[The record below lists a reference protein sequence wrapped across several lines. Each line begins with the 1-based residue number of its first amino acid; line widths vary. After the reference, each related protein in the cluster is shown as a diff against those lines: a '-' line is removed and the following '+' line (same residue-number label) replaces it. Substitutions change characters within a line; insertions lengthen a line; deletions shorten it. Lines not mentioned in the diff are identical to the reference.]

1 MVKSQSLKK
10 ESGLLKKKQKESNMC
25 KGFAFLKDNLQNIIT
40 ISSILGM
47 ALFWIF
53 TMNGIP
59 ADMERLKGEFAVNID
74 SVNKRVD
81 TMDERIR
88 IAEQN
93 LEKTSTKTDLTLQ
106 AVYEIRGLLL
116 KR

>member
-1 MVKSQSLKK
+1 MCKSVEFLKK
-10 ESGLLKKKQKESNMC
+10 
-25 KGFAFLKDNLQNIIT
+25 NLQTIIT
-40 ISSILGM
+40 IGSILAM
-47 ALFWIF
+47 AMFWIY

-59 ADMERLKGEFAVNID
+59 AELERLKGEMKLNIETI
-74 SVNKRVD
+74 NKRVD
-81 TMDERIR
+81 VIDERIR

-116 KR
+116 KK

>member
-1 MVKSQSLKK
+1 
-10 ESGLLKKKQKESNMC
+10 MC
-25 KGFAFLKDNLQNIIT
+25 KGFTFIRDNLQNIIT
-40 ISSILGM
+40 IGSILGM
-47 ALFWIF
+47 ALFWIY

-59 ADMERLKGEFAVNID
+59 ADLERLKGELRVNIEA
-74 SVNKRVD
+74 VNKRVD
-81 TMDERIR
+81 TIDERIR

-93 LEKTSTKTDLTLQ
+93 LEKTGTKTDLTLQ

>member
-1 MVKSQSLKK
+1 MTKSILFIKR
-10 ESGLLKKKQKESNMC
+10 
-25 KGFAFLKDNLQNIIT
+25 NLQT
-40 ISSILGM
+40 IMTVLSILAM

-59 ADMERLKGEFAVNID
+59 AEIERLKGEIKVSFD
-74 SVNKRVD
+74 TVNKRVD
-81 TMDERIR
+81 TIDDRLR
-88 IAEQN
+88 VAEQN
-93 LEKTSTKTDLTLQ
+93 LEKNSTKTDLTLQ

>member
-1 MVKSQSLKK
+1 MGNSIHFIKNNIQT
-10 ESGLLKKKQKESNMC
+10 
-25 KGFAFLKDNLQNIIT
+25 IIT
-40 ISSILGM
+40 IGSILSM

-59 ADMERLKGEFAVNID
+59 ADLERLKGEIKVNFET
-74 SVNKRVD
+74 VNKRVETID
-81 TMDERIR
+81 YRLR

-93 LEKTSTKTDLTLQ
+93 LEKNATKTDLTLQ

-116 KR
+116 KK

>member
-1 MVKSQSLKK
+1 MK
-10 ESGLLKKKQKESNMC
+10 
-25 KGFAFLKDNLQNIIT
+25 FLKDNIQTIIT
-40 ISSILGM
+40 LVSILAM

-59 ADMERLKGEFAVNID
+59 VEVERLRGELKVNIE

-81 TMDERIR
+81 NIGERIR
-88 IAEQN
+88 LAEQN
-93 LEKTSTKTDLTLQ
+93 IEKTSTKADLTLQ

>member
-1 MVKSQSLKK
+1 
-10 ESGLLKKKQKESNMC
+10 MC
-25 KGFAFLKDNLQNIIT
+25 KGFTFLKNNIQTIIT
-40 ISSILGM
+40 IGSIVSM
-47 ALFWIF
+47 ALFWIY

-59 ADMERLKGEFAVNID
+59 AELEKLKGELRINID

-81 TMDERIR
+81 TIDERIR

-93 LEKTSTKTDLTLQ
+93 LEKTSTKSDLTLQ

-116 KR
+116 KK

>member
-1 MVKSQSLKK
+1 MTVL
-10 ESGLLKKKQKESNMC
+10 
-25 KGFAFLKDNLQNIIT
+25 
-40 ISSILGM
+40 SILAM

-59 ADMERLKGEFAVNID
+59 AEIERLKGEIKVSFD
-74 SVNKRVD
+74 TVNKRVD
-81 TMDERIR
+81 TIDDRLR
-88 IAEQN
+88 VAEQN
-93 LEKTSTKTDLTLQ
+93 LEKNSTKTDLTLQ

>member
-1 MVKSQSLKK
+1 MA
-10 ESGLLKKKQKESNMC
+10 N
-25 KGFAFLKDNLQNIIT
+25 
-40 ISSILGM
+40 SILFIKRNIQTIMTVLSILAM

-59 ADMERLKGEFAVNID
+59 AEIERLKGEIKVNFD
-74 SVNKRVD
+74 MVNKRVD
-81 TMDERIR
+81 TIDDRLR
-88 IAEQN
+88 VAEQN
-93 LEKTSTKTDLTLQ
+93 LEKNSTKTDLTLQ

>member
-1 MVKSQSLKK
+1 MCRSIDFVKNNIQT
-10 ESGLLKKKQKESNMC
+10 
-25 KGFAFLKDNLQNIIT
+25 IIT
-40 ISSILGM
+40 IASIIGM
-47 ALFWIF
+47 ALFWIY

-59 ADMERLKGEFAVNID
+59 AELEKLKGELRINIE

-81 TMDERIR
+81 TIDERIR

-93 LEKTSTKTDLTLQ
+93 LEKTSTKSDLTLQ

>member
-1 MVKSQSLKK
+1 
-10 ESGLLKKKQKESNMC
+10 MC
-25 KGFAFLKDNLQNIIT
+25 KGFSFIKNNFQNIIT
-40 ISSILGM
+40 IGSILGM
-47 ALFWIF
+47 ALFWIY

-59 ADMERLKGEFAVNID
+59 AELEKLKGELKINIE

-81 TMDERIR
+81 TIDERIR

-93 LEKTSTKTDLTLQ
+93 LEKTSTKSDLTLQ

-116 KR
+116 KK

>member
-1 MVKSQSLKK
+1 MA
-10 ESGLLKKKQKESNMC
+10 N
-25 KGFAFLKDNLQNIIT
+25 
-40 ISSILGM
+40 SILFIKRNIQTIMTVLSILAM

-59 ADMERLKGEFAVNID
+59 AEIERLKGEIKVNFET
-74 SVNKRVD
+74 VNKRVD
-81 TMDERIR
+81 TIDDRLR
-88 IAEQN
+88 VAEQN
-93 LEKTSTKTDLTLQ
+93 LEKNSTKTDLTLQ

>member
-1 MVKSQSLKK
+1 
-10 ESGLLKKKQKESNMC
+10 MC
-25 KGFAFLKDNLQNIIT
+25 KGFSFIKNNFQTIIT
-40 ISSILGM
+40 IGSILGM
-47 ALFWIF
+47 ALFWIY

-59 ADMERLKGEFAVNID
+59 AELEKLKGELRINIE

-81 TMDERIR
+81 TIDERIR

-93 LEKTSTKTDLTLQ
+93 LEKTSTKSDLTLQ

>member
-1 MVKSQSLKK
+1 MCRSIDFVKKNIQT
-10 ESGLLKKKQKESNMC
+10 
-25 KGFAFLKDNLQNIIT
+25 IIT
-40 ISSILGM
+40 IASIIGM
-47 ALFWIF
+47 ALFWIY

-59 ADMERLKGEFAVNID
+59 AELEKLKGELRINLE

-81 TMDERIR
+81 TIDERIR

-93 LEKTSTKTDLTLQ
+93 LEKTSTKSDLTLQ

>member
-1 MVKSQSLKK
+1 
-10 ESGLLKKKQKESNMC
+10 MC
-25 KGFAFLKDNLQNIIT
+25 KGLTFLKNNFQTIIT
-40 ISSILGM
+40 LGSILGM
-47 ALFWIF
+47 ALFWIY

-59 ADMERLKGEFAVNID
+59 AELEKLKGELKINIEA
-74 SVNKRVD
+74 VNKRVD
-81 TMDERIR
+81 TIDERIR

-93 LEKTSTKTDLTLQ
+93 LEKTSTKSDLTLQ

>member
-1 MVKSQSLKK
+1 
-10 ESGLLKKKQKESNMC
+10 
-25 KGFAFLKDNLQNIIT
+25 
-40 ISSILGM
+40 M
-47 ALFWIF
+47 ALFWIY

-59 ADMERLKGEFAVNID
+59 AELEKLKGELKINIE

-81 TMDERIR
+81 TIDERIR

-93 LEKTSTKTDLTLQ
+93 LEKTSTKSDLTLQ

-116 KR
+116 KK

>member
-1 MVKSQSLKK
+1 
-10 ESGLLKKKQKESNMC
+10 MC
-25 KGFAFLKDNLQNIIT
+25 KGFSFIKNNFQTIIT
-40 ISSILGM
+40 IGSILGM
-47 ALFWIF
+47 ALFWIY

-59 ADMERLKGEFAVNID
+59 AELEKLKGELRINIE

-81 TMDERIR
+81 TIDERIR

-93 LEKTSTKTDLTLQ
+93 LEKTSTKSDLTLQ

-116 KR
+116 KK

>member
-1 MVKSQSLKK
+1 
-10 ESGLLKKKQKESNMC
+10 MC
-25 KGFAFLKDNLQNIIT
+25 KGFTFIKNNIQTIIT
-40 ISSILGM
+40 LGSLASM
-47 ALFWIF
+47 ALFWIY

-59 ADMERLKGEFAVNID
+59 FELEKLKGELKINIE

-81 TMDERIR
+81 TIDERIR

>member
-1 MVKSQSLKK
+1 MTVL
-10 ESGLLKKKQKESNMC
+10 
-25 KGFAFLKDNLQNIIT
+25 
-40 ISSILGM
+40 SILAM

-59 ADMERLKGEFAVNID
+59 AEIERLKGEIKVNFET
-74 SVNKRVD
+74 VNKRVD
-81 TMDERIR
+81 TIDDRLR
-88 IAEQN
+88 VAEQN
-93 LEKTSTKTDLTLQ
+93 LEKNSTKTDLTLQ

>member
-1 MVKSQSLKK
+1 
-10 ESGLLKKKQKESNMC
+10 MC
-25 KGFAFLKDNLQNIIT
+25 KGFSFIKNNFQTIIT
-40 ISSILGM
+40 IGSIIGM
-47 ALFWIF
+47 ASFWIY

-59 ADMERLKGEFAVNID
+59 AELEKLKGELRINIE

-81 TMDERIR
+81 TIDERIR

-93 LEKTSTKTDLTLQ
+93 LEKTSTKSDLTLQ

-116 KR
+116 KK